1 MRNETLAWL
10 RTELELQREY
20 IVELI
25 MVDTSVSETA
35 DLRTEN
41 DRLRTENDR
50 LRRDDTLLDGLDP
63 IVSLY
68 LSRTGFAG
76 LDQK

>member
-10 RTELELQREY
+10 RTELELQKEY

-25 MVDTSVSETA
+25 MVDTPVSETA

-50 LRRDDTLLDGLDP
+50 LRTDDMLFVGLDP
-63 IVSLY
+63 IVALY
-68 LSRTGFAG
+68 LSRTGFDG